1 MDDHRT
7 NPPGPPGD
15 LPADDS
21 FIFHR
26 ALHEDAPVADE
37 GGPVSRGVSREL
49 SRPRSEHEQ
58 LAAAFPFEDAD
69 VLADLFLGGPDS
81 PTVARI
87 GPGGLQAKRTAPVV
101 EVKPSRTPNQTADA
115 PTKNATR
122 PGSTPSEMP
131 RTTSPSL
138 APPASPASA
147 FAASATQPVFI
158 ESLIVGHLPVLG
170 SAWVMQYAK
179 HRAQTASKPV
189 VLLRVSGADVSVDVA
204 FPPASLPPATGPMPS
219 VVDAIRHLKTLSDQ
233 WIVRIDEAAEGMDAA
248 ELMRCLRASDCASV
262 LTGADE
268 AAVVACYRVIK
279 TMGTDGPPLHVVV
292 MGSSTDAASDAASKL
307 SKAAEKF
314 LGKSVS
320 SEACSA
326 KITPGSAAN
335 VYRGRPNLAHDRLI
349 ELVRE
354 SVATRVAPAARVQP
368 GITPG
373 ASSTLADDDE
383 PIGSEP
389 RGQSP
394 EAKETGTFA
403 APVPD
408 AFPPAAVAPT
418 TISPARVAAPM
429 AASVAAPSDAAS
441 LVAAPVAA
449 QAAPASTQAPSAPTA
464 ANASL
469 TRHLPSL
476 EPLEARC
483 PYAPEVELA
492 VDPSGRLHLIARS
505 HADAADPNAAF
516 SKLAVART
524 WAQAHAALLE
534 RAFRQAKPLAFT
546 PEQHLLTD
554 APKRVRPL
562 LDTDVRLHLL
572 TAPPGTAET
581 APGWVC
587 VELN

>member
-1 MDDHRT
+1 MDDHSN
-7 NPPGPPGD
+7 NPPGHPPGHSPSD
-15 LPADDS
+15 HAGDAS
-21 FIFHR
+21 FVFHR
-26 ALHEDAPVADE
+26 ALHEDSPVADE
-37 GGPVSRGVSREL
+37 GGPVSRGSRL
-49 SRPRSEHEQ
+49 PRNHRDD

-69 VLADLFLGGPDS
+69 VLADLFLDGSDT
-81 PTVARI
+81 TVARI
-87 GPGGLQAKRTAPVV
+87 GPGGLQAPRAAAPII
-101 EVKPSRTPNQTADA
+101 ESKPAAPAKPNAAQAKSLKPA
-115 PTKNATR
+115 KAAAAKAESAKPEPMVGANAAGT
-122 PGSTPSEMP
+122 
-131 RTTSPSL
+131 
-138 APPASPASA
+138 
-147 FAASATQPVFI
+147 FI

-179 HRAQTASKPV
+179 HRAQTAAKPV

-204 FPPASLPPATGPMPS
+204 FPPASLPPNMGPMPS
-219 VVDAIRHLKTLSDQ
+219 VADAIRHLKSVSDQ

-279 TMGTDGPPLHVVV
+279 TLGADIPPLHVVV
-292 MGSSTDAASDAASKL
+292 MGSSTDAAGDAAKKL

-320 SEACSA
+320 SESCSA
-326 KITPGSAAN
+326 KITPGSTAN
-335 VYRGRPNLAHDRLI
+335 VYRGRPNLSHDRLI

-354 SVATRVAPAARVQP
+354 SVATRLPPASAVNGVGALPEPPAPDHQPDPCAAE
-368 GITPG
+368 
-373 ASSTLADDDE
+373 A
-383 PIGSEP
+383 
-389 RGQSP
+389 P
-394 EAKETGTFA
+394 ESKETGTFA

-408 AFPPAAVAPT
+408 AFPPAAVVPTPIAPP
-418 TISPARVAAPM
+418 PAPPPVAAPR
-429 AASVAAPSDAAS
+429 
-441 LVAAPVAA
+441 
-449 QAAPASTQAPSAPTA
+449 SAPTA
-464 ANASL
+464 VVSTAAPHAAASTANSEPSPLAPTTSL
-469 TRHLPSL
+469 ARHLPSL

-505 HADAADPNAAF
+505 HADATDPNAAF

-524 WAQAHAALLE
+524 WALAHAALLE
-534 RAFRQAKPLAFT
+534 RAFRQAKPLAFA

-572 TAPPGTAET
+572 TAPAGTAET
-581 APGWVC
+581 GPGWVC

>member
-1 MDDHRT
+1 MDDHRI
-7 NPPGPPGD
+7 NPPGNPGD

-21 FIFHR
+21 FVFHR

-37 GGPVSRGVSREL
+37 GGPVSRGVSRDL

-101 EVKPSRTPNQTADA
+101 EVKPSRPQGQTPDA
-115 PTKNATR
+115 TTKNAAR
-122 PGSTPSEMP
+122 PAPTPSAAP
-131 RTTSPSL
+131 RPASPSV
-138 APPASPASA
+138 ASPASPASA

-335 VYRGRPNLAHDRLI
+335 IYRGRPNLAHDRLI

-354 SVATRVAPAARVQP
+354 SVATRVAPVARVQP
-368 GITPG
+368 EITPG
-373 ASSTLADDDE
+373 LSNAPIGDDDE

-418 TISPARVAAPM
+418 TISPARVAAPV
-429 AASVAAPSDAAS
+429 AAAVAAPSDAAS
-441 LVAAPVAA
+441 PVAAPVAVP
-449 QAAPASTQAPSAPTA
+449 AAAPSAPNTA
-464 ANASL
+464 SASL

-524 WAQAHAALLE
+524 WAQAHAALIE
-534 RAFRQAKPLAFT
+534 RAFRQAKPMAFA

-581 APGWVC
+581 SPGWVC

>member
-1 MDDHRT
+1 MNDHRS
-7 NPPGPPGD
+7 NNSGPDSGSNQGND
-15 LPADDS
+15 AADGS
-21 FIFHR
+21 FVFHR
-26 ALHEDAPVADE
+26 ALHEDSPVADE
-37 GGPVSRGVSREL
+37 GGPLSRGAKL
-49 SRPRSEHEQ
+49 PRNDRDD
-58 LAAAFPFEDAD
+58 LAAGFPFEDAD
-69 VLADLFLGGPDS
+69 VLADLFLGDADT
-81 PTVARI
+81 TVARI
-87 GPGGLQAKRTAPVV
+87 GPGGLQPARAPAPNAAPIV
-101 EVKPSRTPNQTADA
+101 EPKPSA
-115 PTKNATR
+115 PAKSNTSGAKVTK
-122 PGSTPSEMP
+122 P
-131 RTTSPSL
+131 L
-138 APPASPASA
+138 APKAESTKPEPMVGANAVG
-147 FAASATQPVFI
+147 TFI

-179 HRAQTASKPV
+179 HRAQAAAKPV

-204 FPPASLPPATGPMPS
+204 FPPASLPPNMGPMPS
-219 VVDAIRHLKTLSDQ
+219 VADAIRHLKSISDQ

-292 MGSSTDAASDAASKL
+292 MGSSLDTAADAAKKL

-335 VYRGRPNLAHDRLI
+335 IYRGRPNLSHDRLI

-354 SVATRVAPAARVQP
+354 SVATRIPPASITPASIASAPAPSDAF
-368 GITPG
+368 
-373 ASSTLADDDE
+373 LDDDE
-383 PIGSEP
+383 PILPEP
-389 RGQSP
+389 RGTAP

-408 AFPPAAVAPT
+408 AFPPAAVVPT
-418 TISPARVAAPM
+418 P
-429 AASVAAPSDAAS
+429 SVP
-441 LVAAPVAA
+441 APVP
-449 QAAPASTQAPSAPTA
+449 AAPAAAAFTPTPSAAQTQPA
-464 ANASL
+464 ASPSASTSL
-469 TRHLPSL
+469 ARHLPSL

-505 HADAADPNAAF
+505 HADATDPNAAF

-524 WAQAHAALLE
+524 WALAHAALLE
-534 RAFRQAKPLAFT
+534 RAFRQAKPLAFA

-572 TAPPGTAET
+572 TAPAGTAET
-581 APGWVC
+581 GPGWVC

>member
-1 MDDHRT
+1 VNDHRS
-7 NPPGPPGD
+7 NNHGQDAGPNQGND
-15 LPADDS
+15 ASDGS
-21 FIFHR
+21 FVFHR
-26 ALHEDAPVADE
+26 ALHEDSPVADE
-37 GGPVSRGVSREL
+37 GGPL
-49 SRPRSEHEQ
+49 SRNAKFPRNDRDD
-58 LAAAFPFEDAD
+58 LAAGFPFEDAD
-69 VLADLFLGGPDS
+69 VLADLFLGDADT
-81 PTVARI
+81 TVARI
-87 GPGGLQAKRTAPVV
+87 GPGGLQSPRSAPIV
-101 EVKPSRTPNQTADA
+101 EPK
-115 PTKNATR
+115 
-122 PGSTPSEMP
+122 
-131 RTTSPSL
+131 
-138 APPASPASA
+138 PASPAKTL
-147 FAASATQPVFI
+147 AAPAKPIKHTAPKADPVKPEPLIGADAGGTFI

-179 HRAQTASKPV
+179 HRAQTAAKPV

-204 FPPASLPPATGPMPS
+204 FPPASLPPNMGPMPS
-219 VVDAIRHLKTLSDQ
+219 VADAIRHLKSISDQ

-248 ELMRCLRASDCASV
+248 ELMRCLRASDRASV

-279 TMGTDGPPLHVVV
+279 TLGSNGPPLHVVV
-292 MGSSTDAASDAASKL
+292 MGSSLDAAGDAAKKL

-335 VYRGRPNLAHDRLI
+335 IYRGRPNLSHDRLI
-349 ELVRE
+349 DLVRE
-354 SVATRVAPAARVQP
+354 SVETRVPPARETTGGSGVP
-368 GITPG
+368 PVLESP
-373 ASSTLADDDE
+373 SSVHRRDACATEQTEAE
-383 PIGSEP
+383 S
-389 RGQSP
+389 

-408 AFPPAAVAPT
+408 AFPPA
-418 TISPARVAAPM
+418 
-429 AASVAAPSDAAS
+429 
-441 LVAAPVAA
+441 PVATA
-449 QAAPASTQAPSAPTA
+449 ATAPAVTPPHSAAATPPSASSSAPT
-464 ANASL
+464 SL
-469 TRHLPSL
+469 ARHLPSL

-505 HADAADPNAAF
+505 HANATDPHAAF

-524 WAQAHAALLE
+524 WALAHAALLE
-534 RAFRQAKPLAFT
+534 QAFRQAKPLAFA

-572 TAPPGTAET
+572 TAPAGTAET
-581 APGWVC
+581 GPGWVC

>member
-1 MDDHRT
+1 MDDQR
-7 NPPGPPGD
+7 NINGQGAGNDGGD
-15 LPADDS
+15 SS
-21 FIFHR
+21 FVFHR
-26 ALHEDAPVADE
+26 ALHEDSPTADE
-37 GGPVSRGVSREL
+37 GGPVSRGAKL
-49 SRPRSEHEQ
+49 PRSERDD
-58 LAAAFPFEDAD
+58 LAAGFPFEDAD
-69 VLADLFLGGPDS
+69 VLADLFLGDS
-81 PTVARI
+81 DTTVARI
-87 GPGGLQAKRTAPVV
+87 GPGGLQSQRPNVPIVEPKPNAPAKSVATA
-101 EVKPSRTPNQTADA
+101 KASRAVA
-115 PTKNATR
+115 PKTEATK
-122 PGSTPSEMP
+122 
-131 RTTSPSL
+131 
-138 APPASPASA
+138 ASPMIGAN
-147 FAASATQPVFI
+147 AAGRFI

-179 HRAQTASKPV
+179 HRAQAAAKPV

-204 FPPASLPPATGPMPS
+204 FPPATLPPNMGPMPS
-219 VVDAIRHLKTLSDQ
+219 VADAIRHLKSVSDQ

-279 TMGTDGPPLHVVV
+279 TLGTDGPPLHVVV
-292 MGSSTDAASDAASKL
+292 MGSSTDAAGDAAKKL

-335 VYRGRPNLAHDRLI
+335 VYRGRPNLSHDRLI

-354 SVATRVAPAARVQP
+354 SVATRVPPTQPPAAMLEPAPIDPV
-368 GITPG
+368 
-373 ASSTLADDDE
+373 DE
-383 PIGSEP
+383 PRNDEP
-389 RGQSP
+389 RGKAP

-408 AFPPAAVAPT
+408 ALPPAAVSTTTSVAPRPPAAPSEPGRPAVPPVSRLAAPT
-418 TISPARVAAPM
+418 T
-429 AASVAAPSDAAS
+429 
-441 LVAAPVAA
+441 
-449 QAAPASTQAPSAPTA
+449 SAPLA
-464 ANASL
+464 
-469 TRHLPSL
+469 RHLPSL

-505 HADAADPNAAF
+505 HADVSDPNAAF
-516 SKLAVART
+516 SKLAVARS
-524 WAQAHAALLE
+524 WAVAHAALLE
-534 RAFRQAKPLAFT
+534 RAFRQAKPLAFD

-572 TAPPGTAET
+572 TAPPGTAED
-581 APGWVC
+581 AAGWVC

>member
-1 MDDHRT
+1 MNDHRSNNT
-7 NPPGPPGD
+7 GQDTGPNAGND
-15 LPADDS
+15 AADGS
-21 FIFHR
+21 FVFHR
-26 ALHEDAPVADE
+26 ALHEDSPVADE
-37 GGPVSRGVSREL
+37 GGPVSRGAKLPRNEREN
-49 SRPRSEHEQ
+49 
-58 LAAAFPFEDAD
+58 LAAGFPFEDAD
-69 VLADLFLGGPDS
+69 VLADLFLGDGDT
-81 PTVARI
+81 TVARI
-87 GPGGLQAKRTAPVV
+87 GPGGLQTPRSAPIVESKPVAPAKTIAISAKVAKPVAPKA
-101 EVKPSRTPNQTADA
+101 ESIKPEPMVGA
-115 PTKNATR
+115 NAVGT
-122 PGSTPSEMP
+122 
-131 RTTSPSL
+131 
-138 APPASPASA
+138 
-147 FAASATQPVFI
+147 FI

-179 HRAQTASKPV
+179 HRAQAAAKPV
-189 VLLRVSGADVSVDVA
+189 VLLRMSGADVSVDVA
-204 FPPASLPPATGPMPS
+204 FPPASLPPDMGPMPS
-219 VVDAIRHLKTLSDQ
+219 AADAIRHLKSISDQ

-248 ELMRCLRASDCASV
+248 ELMRCLHASDCASV

-279 TMGTDGPPLHVVV
+279 TLGPDGPPLHVVV
-292 MGSSTDAASDAASKL
+292 MGSSADAAGDAAKKL

-335 VYRGRPNLAHDRLI
+335 IYRGRPNLSHDRLI

-354 SVATRVAPAARVQP
+354 SVATRVPPASRLQPEGTPDAAPTSHRM
-368 GITPG
+368 
-373 ASSTLADDDE
+373 DDDE
-383 PIGSEP
+383 PIVSEA

-394 EAKETGTFA
+394 ESKETGTFA

-408 AFPPAAVAPT
+408 AFPPAAVTPT
-418 TISPARVAAPM
+418 TFVHTQP
-429 AASVAAPSDAAS
+429 
-441 LVAAPVAA
+441 PV
-449 QAAPASTQAPSAPTA
+449 APSAPAAVTPTVAPQSTAPQARATA
-464 ANASL
+464 ATTASL
-469 TRHLPSL
+469 ARHLPSL

-505 HADAADPNAAF
+505 HADATDPNAAF

-524 WAQAHAALLE
+524 WALAHAALLE
-534 RAFRQAKPLAFT
+534 RAFRQAKPLAFA

-581 APGWVC
+581 AAGWVC

>member
-1 MDDHRT
+1 MNDHRS
-7 NPPGPPGD
+7 NNPGPDSGPNQGND
-15 LPADDS
+15 AADGS
-21 FIFHR
+21 FVFHR
-26 ALHEDAPVADE
+26 ALHEDSPVADE
-37 GGPVSRGVSREL
+37 GGPLSRGAKL
-49 SRPRSEHEQ
+49 PRNDRDD
-58 LAAAFPFEDAD
+58 LAAGFPFEDAD
-69 VLADLFLGGPDS
+69 VLADLFLGDADT
-81 PTVARI
+81 TVARI
-87 GPGGLQAKRTAPVV
+87 GPGGLQPARAPAPNAAPIV
-101 EVKPSRTPNQTADA
+101 EPKPSA
-115 PTKNATR
+115 PARSNTSGAKATKPIAPKSESTKPEPMVGANAVGT
-122 PGSTPSEMP
+122 
-131 RTTSPSL
+131 
-138 APPASPASA
+138 
-147 FAASATQPVFI
+147 FI

-179 HRAQTASKPV
+179 HRAQAAAKPV

-204 FPPASLPPATGPMPS
+204 FPPASLPPNMGPMPS
-219 VVDAIRHLKTLSDQ
+219 VADAIRHLKSISDQ

-292 MGSSTDAASDAASKL
+292 MGSSLDTAADAAKKL

-335 VYRGRPNLAHDRLI
+335 IYRGRPNLSHDRLI

-354 SVATRVAPAARVQP
+354 SVATRIPPAS
-368 GITPG
+368 ITPTSI
-373 ASSTLADDDE
+373 ASVPAPSDAFLDDDE
-383 PIGSEP
+383 PILPEP
-389 RGQSP
+389 RGTAP

-408 AFPPAAVAPT
+408 AFPPAAVVPT
-418 TISPARVAAPM
+418 
-429 AASVAAPSDAAS
+429 PS
-441 LVAAPVAA
+441 LPAPVP
-449 QAAPASTQAPSAPTA
+449 AAPAAAVVTPTPSAAPTQPPASA
-464 ANASL
+464 ANSL
-469 TRHLPSL
+469 ARHLPSL

-505 HADAADPNAAF
+505 HADATDPNAAF

-524 WAQAHAALLE
+524 WALAHAALLE
-534 RAFRQAKPLAFT
+534 RAFRQAKPLAFA

-572 TAPPGTAET
+572 TAPAGTAET
-581 APGWVC
+581 GPGWVC

>member
-1 MDDHRT
+1 MPTHQHAPRHPRKVFVNDHRSN
-7 NPPGPPGD
+7 NPGQDAAPIAGNNAGD
-15 LPADDS
+15 GS
-21 FIFHR
+21 FVFHR

-37 GGPVSRGVSREL
+37 GGPVSRGAKLPRNERED
-49 SRPRSEHEQ
+49 
-58 LAAAFPFEDAD
+58 LAAGFPFEDAD
-69 VLADLFLGGPDS
+69 VLADLFLGDGDT
-81 PTVARI
+81 TVARI
-87 GPGGLQAKRTAPVV
+87 GPGGVQSPRAATPIVEPKPIAPA
-101 EVKPSRTPNQTADA
+101 QT
-115 PTKNATR
+115 
-122 PGSTPSEMP
+122 S
-131 RTTSPSL
+131 
-138 APPASPASA
+138 
-147 FAASATQPVFI
+147 AASTKVAKPIAPKAESNKPEPLVSANTVGTFI

-179 HRAQTASKPV
+179 HRAQAAAKPV
-189 VLLRVSGADVSVDVA
+189 VLLRVSGADVSVDIA
-204 FPPASLPPATGPMPS
+204 FPPASLPPNMGPMPS
-219 VVDAIRHLKTLSDQ
+219 VADAIRHLKSISDQ

-279 TMGTDGPPLHVVV
+279 TLGTDGPPLHVVV
-292 MGSSTDAASDAASKL
+292 MGSSTEATSDAARKL

-335 VYRGRPNLAHDRLI
+335 IYRGRPNLSHDRLI

-354 SVATRVAPAARVQP
+354 AVATRIPPATHPQPDTAAVGAPISQLV
-368 GITPG
+368 
-373 ASSTLADDDE
+373 DDDE
-383 PIGSEP
+383 PIVSEP
-389 RGQSP
+389 RGQAP

-408 AFPPAAVAPT
+408 AFPPAAVTPT
-418 TISPARVAAPM
+418 TP
-429 AASVAAPSDAAS
+429 
-441 LVAAPVAA
+441 L
-449 QAAPASTQAPSAPTA
+449 PSAPPVAPSGSAVVAPDIAPRTPTVHPA
-464 ANASL
+464 SASPASL
-469 TRHLPSL
+469 ARHLPSL
-476 EPLEARC
+476 EPLDARC

-505 HADAADPNAAF
+505 HADMTDPNAAF

-524 WAQAHAALLE
+524 WALAHAALLE
-534 RAFRQAKPLAFT
+534 RAFRQAKPMAFA

-581 APGWVC
+581 SPGWVC

>member
-1 MDDHRT
+1 MNDHRS
-7 NPPGPPGD
+7 NNPGPDAGNQAGD
-15 LPADDS
+15 GS
-21 FIFHR
+21 FVFHR
-26 ALHEDAPVADE
+26 ALHEDSPVADE
-37 GGPVSRGVSREL
+37 GGPVSRGAKL
-49 SRPRSEHEQ
+49 PRNDRDD
-58 LAAAFPFEDAD
+58 LAAGFPFEDAD
-69 VLADLFLGGPDS
+69 VLADLFLGDS
-81 PTVARI
+81 DTTVARI
-87 GPGGLQAKRTAPVV
+87 GPGGLQNPRAAAPIVEPKPAAPAKPAR
-101 EVKPSRTPNQTADA
+101 
-115 PTKNATR
+115 
-122 PGSTPSEMP
+122 
-131 RTTSPSL
+131 SL
-138 APPASPASA
+138 ATKSEAIKP
-147 FAASATQPVFI
+147 QPMVGANAVGTFI

-179 HRAQTASKPV
+179 HRAQTAAKPV
-189 VLLRVSGADVSVDVA
+189 VLLRVSGADVSVDIA
-204 FPPASLPPATGPMPS
+204 FPPASLPPNMGPMPS
-219 VVDAIRHLKTLSDQ
+219 VADAIRHLKSISDQ

-248 ELMRCLRASDCASV
+248 ELMRCLHASDCASV

-279 TMGTDGPPLHVVV
+279 TLGTDGPPLHVVV
-292 MGSSTDAASDAASKL
+292 MGSSTDAAGDAAKKL

-335 VYRGRPNLAHDRLI
+335 IYRGRPNLSHDRLI

-354 SVATRVAPAARVQP
+354 SAATQIPPASRVLPDASPHAA
-368 GITPG
+368 
-373 ASSTLADDDE
+373 STAAFMDDDE
-383 PIGSEP
+383 PIVSEA

-394 EAKETGTFA
+394 ESKETGTFA

-408 AFPPAAVAPT
+408 AFPPAAVTPT
-418 TISPARVAAPM
+418 TFVQTQTPVASSAPAAVAQPAAPL
-429 AASVAAPSDAAS
+429 AT
-441 LVAAPVAA
+441 PVESRAN
-449 QAAPASTQAPSAPTA
+449 APAPG
-464 ANASL
+464 SL
-469 TRHLPSL
+469 ARHLPSL

-505 HADAADPNAAF
+505 HADATDPNAAF
-516 SKLAVART
+516 SKLAVARS

-581 APGWVC
+581 SPGWVC